1 MKPVEIVDRSGMIG
15 KLNDMLE
22 IDAARTAI
30 VAIDMHRGHLD
41 PEVATMPCS
50 PDVCERVLEMTERF
64 LGFCRTEH
72 IPIIHVI
79 VVNRE
84 IRGLG
89 SEANIRPF
97 FQHMNRIR
105 EDTDRLAPGRRT
117 TVIGHNME
125 GTVQTEIMPRL
136 RHRSDYVIDY
146 KKRQD
151 CFMGTDLELLLRA
164 LDADTVVIIGI
175 NTNTCV
181 LNTAFTSANK
191 NYKVVVISDC
201 VGTMY
206 GEDLHVFALQNIS
219 RCLGWVLTAD
229 QFEQKV
235 VTSRGGAAV
244 APRTATAR
252 GNY

>member
-15 KLNDMLE
+15 KLNDMLQV
-22 IDAARTAI
+22 DATRTTI

-41 PEVATMPCS
+41 PDVATMPCS
-50 PDVCERVLEMTERF
+50 PEVCERVLEMTERF
-64 LGFCRTEH
+64 LHFCRTEC
-72 IPIIHVI
+72 IPIIHVV

-97 FQHMNRIR
+97 FHHMNRIK
-105 EDTDRLAPGRRT
+105 EDTDRLAPGRST

-125 GTVQTEIMPRL
+125 GTVQTEIMPQL
-136 RHRSDYVIDY
+136 HHESDYVIDY

-151 CFMGTDLELLLRA
+151 CFMGTDLALLLQA
-164 LDADTVVIIGI
+164 LNADTVVVIGI

-191 NYKVVVISDC
+191 NYKVIVISDC

-219 RCLGWVLTAD
+219 RCLGWVLTSD

-235 VTSRGGAAV
+235 VTSKRNAAV
-244 APRTATAR
+244 SRQTATGR
-252 GNY
+252 VNY